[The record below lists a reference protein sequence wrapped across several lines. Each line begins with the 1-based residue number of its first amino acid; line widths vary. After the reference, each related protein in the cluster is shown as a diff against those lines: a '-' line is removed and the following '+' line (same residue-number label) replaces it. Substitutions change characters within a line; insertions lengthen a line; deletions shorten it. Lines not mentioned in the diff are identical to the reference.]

1 MKKTVKIVTDSVCQ
15 ELDIKET
22 CRFLKERDNYLIL
35 CHATPDGDTLGS
47 AYALAMGL
55 TGIGKKCMIQCADQI
70 PDKYSYFTKE
80 FKAEKFQYETVVAV
94 DVADIVLLGSL
105 AQTFVGKID
114 LCIDHHISNTR
125 FADRLYLDSSAAAAC
140 ECIYDI
146 FRQYPLPLDSLS
158 AAAIYTGISTDTG
171 SFKYSNVTA
180 KTHQIAAELYSYDI
194 DAAEIGRLMFDT
206 KSRGRL
212 ELERM
217 VLDSAEFHFKDK
229 CMLLVATNEMK
240 EKTGCSDNDLEGVA
254 VISRSVE
261 GVLAGISIK
270 QKEADNYKI
279 SLRTYPPLDAS
290 QICGQLGGG
299 GHKNAAGCSLNGS
312 LEEVKKQ
319 ILEVVRKSLEAAYAG
334 TSSDK

>member
-1 MKKTVKIVTDSVCQ
+1 MKKPVKIVADSICE
-15 ELDIKET
+15 ELDIKQT
-22 CRFLKERDNYLIL
+22 CRFLKQRDNFLIL

-55 TGIGKKCMIQCADQI
+55 TAMGKKCMIKCADI
-70 PDKYSYFTKE
+70 PPQKYSYFTDFFCNE
-80 FKAEKFQYETVVAV
+80 EIQYETVVAV

-105 AQTFVGKID
+105 AEEFVGKID
-114 LCIDHHISNTR
+114 LAIDHHISNTR
-125 FADRLYLDSSAAAAC
+125 YADRLYLDSSAAANC

-146 FRQYPLPLDSLS
+146 YRHFPMPLDKAS
-158 AAAIYTGISTDTG
+158 ASALYTGLSTDTG

-180 KTHQIAAELYSYDI
+180 KTHRIAADLYSYDI

-217 VLDSAEFHFKDK
+217 VLDSAEFHFENK

-240 EKTGCSDNDLEGVA
+240 EKTGCNDNDLEGVA

-270 QKEADNYKI
+270 QKQDDTYKI
-279 SLRTYPPLDAS
+279 SVRTYPPLSAS
-290 QICGQLGGG
+290 EICAKLGGG
-299 GHKNAAGCSLNGS
+299 GHPNAAGCSLTGT
-312 LEEVKKQ
+312 LDEVKKQ
-319 ILEVVRKSLEAAYAG
+319 ILAVVKKSLEEKYAG